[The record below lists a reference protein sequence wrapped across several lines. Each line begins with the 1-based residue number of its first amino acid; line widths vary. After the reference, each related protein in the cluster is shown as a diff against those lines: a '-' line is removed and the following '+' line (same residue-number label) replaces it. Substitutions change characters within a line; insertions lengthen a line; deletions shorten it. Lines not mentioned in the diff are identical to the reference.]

1 MGVDRLENANPTLY
15 TEKPRTRP
23 SSGKEMDENVEDPI
37 DSWEIFDLIRDINDP
52 EHPYTLEQLNVV
64 QEELIKVHQDE
75 DETFV
80 EVNFTPTIPHCSMA
94 TLIGL
99 AIRVKLLRSLSAKV
113 KVRVGITPGSHS
125 TEESINR
132 QLCDKERVA
141 AAMEN
146 QTLMTAVNKC
156 LVLAEE

>member
-1 MGVDRLENANPTLY
+1 MGQERLDNANPVLFDS
-15 TEKPRTRP
+15 KPRHRP
-23 SSGKEMDENVEDPI
+23 VTGTERDESVEDPI

-64 QEELIKVHQDE
+64 QEELIKVFIDE
-75 DETFV
+75 EETFV
-80 EVNFTPTIPHCSMA
+80 KVNFTPTIPHCSMA

-99 AIRVKLLRSLSAKV
+99 AIRVKLLRCLHPKV
-113 KVRVGITPGSHS
+113 KVAVSITPGSHS

-132 QLCDKERVA
+132 QLADKERVA

-146 QTLMTAVNKC
+146 QGLMHAVNEC
-156 LVLAEE
+156 LRVPE